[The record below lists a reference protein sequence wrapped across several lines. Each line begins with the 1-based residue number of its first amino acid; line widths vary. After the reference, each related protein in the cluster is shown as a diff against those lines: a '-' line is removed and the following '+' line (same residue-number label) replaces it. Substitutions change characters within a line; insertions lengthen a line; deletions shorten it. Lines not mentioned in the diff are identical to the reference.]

1 MIRFIIIEAAAES
14 SGPWQMSNPVSVPAE
29 LSFGK
34 VGCSFGQHYI
44 FDWRKLRLH
53 DRARIPRMH

>member
-14 SGPWQMSNPVSVPAE
+14 SGPWQTSNPVSVPAE

-34 VGCSFGQHYI
+34 VGCSFWPALYI
-44 FDWRKLRLH
+44 RLEKTQP
-53 DRARIPRMH
+53 A